1 MRKYLDTV
9 MEEVV
14 NLVNLKKQIILTKKN
29 IFLGWTIHKLL
40 YIDLLVNK
48 YKPIRGGGRFK
59 GDMGRYLQPKKCI
72 R

>member
-14 NLVNLKKQIILTKKN
+14 NLVNLKTNNFNQKN